1 MTRLIT
7 LPAKSLLAVD
17 PSVNSCGYS
26 VWNYGRKS
34 LIDYG
39 LIEPGEKSDLY
50 KVLHVSETLIG
61 IARLYSVK
69 TIYIEN
75 IPDTLYNQK
84 NLSRDMLIAKAQSV
98 FKTVSVIY
106 TIVGLAQQLNATI
119 VFVLP
124 TEWQNFL
131 KLRKKGF
138 NIKRRSVEHAQKVM
152 NLYTVKKMDLSA
164 PLKRENIADAINIG
178 YYYFERKD
186 CG

>member
-1 MTRLIT
+1 MTKSIP

-26 VWNYGRKS
+26 VWNYGSKS

-39 LIEPGEKSDLY
+39 LIEPGEKSDYY
-50 KVLHVSETLIG
+50 KVLHVAETIAG
-61 IARLYSVK
+61 IAQDYKAKEIL
-69 TIYIEN
+69 IEN
-75 IPDTLYNQK
+75 VPDTLYGQAK
-84 NLSRDMLIAKAQSV
+84 LTRDMLIAKAQSV

-106 TIVGLAQQLNATI
+106 TIVGLAQRLDTTI

-152 NLYTVKKMDLSA
+152 NLYTVKKMDLST
-164 PLKRENIADAINIG
+164 PIKRENIADAINIG
-178 YYYFERKD
+178 YYHFERKD